1 MKLHELESLINP
13 HTAAVAAI
21 CLDHGVGLQR
31 LACCAATN
39 RQESASGIV
48 GRVTLVLADDAPGWR
63 NKDNSEGRYRLRKAV
78 REYLTSRELHLTVR
92 LQASYSELEE
102 QDGVI
107 VRRDANGNFTGAHE
121 L

>member
-1 MKLHELESLINP
+1 MKLHELESLVTP

-21 CLDHGVGLQR
+21 CTDHGVD
-31 LACCAATN
+31 LAKLSCCSATN
-39 RQESASGIV
+39 RKEAAAGIV

-78 REYLTSRELHLTVR
+78 REYLTSHELHLTVR
-92 LQASYSELEE
+92 LQASYSELAE

-107 VRRDANGNFTGAHE
+107 VRRDANGDVTGAYE